1 MKFSL
6 EAQHRGHV
14 VRGYEA
20 GQILI
25 DNKRYATSVLLMD
38 KHLDAEWGPTNS
50 RDLTEA
56 HVAEIADLEPDVVI
70 VGTGVEQ
77 LFPTVGV
84 FARLIDAGIGFEVMD
99 TAAACR
105 TYTVLTAEG
114 RRVLGA
120 FFP

>member
-6 EAQHRGHV
+6 EAQRSRHL
-14 VRGYEA
+14 VRGYES

-25 DNKRYATSVLLMD
+25 GDTRYRTSLLLMET
-38 KHLDAEWGPTNS
+38 HLDAAWGPASS
-50 RDLTEA
+50 RDLTA
-56 HVAEIADLEPDVVI
+56 THIAAIADLEPEVVI
-70 VGTGVEQ
+70 VGTGEHQ
-77 LFPTVGV
+77 IFPNLGV
-84 FARLIDAGIGFEVMD
+84 FAQLIDAGIGFEVMD

-105 TYTVLTAEG
+105 TYTVLSAEG

>member
-6 EAQHRGHV
+6 EAQRSGYHL
-14 VRGYEA
+14 RGYDS

-25 DNKRYATSVLLMD
+25 GNTQYRTSLLLMET
-38 KHLDAEWGPTNS
+38 HLDAVWGPASS
-50 RDLTEA
+50 RDLTAA
-56 HVAEIADLEPDVVI
+56 HIAAIADLEPEVVI
-70 VGTGVEQ
+70 VGTGRQQV
-77 LFPTVGV
+77 FPNLGV

-105 TYTVLTAEG
+105 TYTVLSAEG

>member
-6 EAQHRGHV
+6 ESRRHGHV

-25 DNKRYATSVLLMD
+25 NNTPYATSLLLMGT
-38 KHLDAEWGPTNS
+38 HLDPAWGPTS
-50 RDLTEA
+50 SHDLSDA
-56 HVAEIADLEPDVVI
+56 HVAVIANLEPEVVI
-70 VGTGVEQ
+70 FGTGMKQ
-77 LFPTVGV
+77 RFPAVSV

-105 TYTVLTAEG
+105 TYTVLSAEG